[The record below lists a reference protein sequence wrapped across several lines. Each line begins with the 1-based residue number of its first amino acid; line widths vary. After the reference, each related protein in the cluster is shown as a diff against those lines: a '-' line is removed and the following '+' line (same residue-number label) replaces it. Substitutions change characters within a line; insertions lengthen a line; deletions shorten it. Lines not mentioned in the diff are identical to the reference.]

1 MMIPTVHLNGTG
13 QASLLS
19 ELRQAY
25 TAVLEAIDT
34 VQQVT
39 VHGRDYYPQG
49 EHAYRQARH
58 EMDARLE
65 ALRSVREDLLT
76 MHRAIEQQ
84 GR

>member
-1 MMIPTVHLNGTG
+1 M
-13 QASLLS
+13 S

-25 TAVLEAIDT
+25 TAVLEATDT

-49 EHAYRQARH
+49 PDAYRQARH

-76 MHRAIEQQ
+76 MHRAMRVPEILTPTFPEILAP
-84 GR
+84 